1 MADFPDN
8 ATAQLVEQICNAHLG
23 NLRLE
28 LTQKLG
34 SLSADAGR
42 AAPQDTCSPLNS
54 ACSSIYN
61 GANQA
66 EILRSL
72 LNAVADFSERAAL
85 FVVRENTLSI
95 WQTRGFENA
104 EQLKAKTFD
113 ANAGITGDALRDKVA
128 VATTPGEFG
137 RHYGIFA
144 DEEPGGRAIVMPLIV
159 KDKVSALLYADAS
172 LTGDLNQGALEIL
185 VRMTGMRL
193 EILALRKATS
203 GQGAEVNE
211 ATAKAAPPTPAPPV
225 ATPPPVAPPP
235 VAAIPTP
242 PAPTVPALEP
252 AARPVPQPTAIPTQD
267 FGPPPG
273 SQFASAGASPVA
285 QASPQDSPSSPM
297 MPPAASSIAAPQAG
311 EVSAGSPVSSAA
323 VAAAQSPADQEI
335 HTKAKRFARLLVD
348 EIKLYNQPKVEEGR
362 RNRDLFERLRDDIE
376 KSKTTY
382 DKRYGNSVAAPSNY
396 FAAEILRILAN
407 GDVALLGPNPLVQA

>member
-1 MADFPDN
+1 MADSPDN
-8 ATAQLVEQICNAHLG
+8 PTVKLVEQICDAHLLS
-23 NLRLE
+23 LRLE

-34 SLSADAGR
+34 SFSADAGR
-42 AAPQDTCSPLNS
+42 AANVDPCSPLNS
-54 ACSSIYN
+54 ACASISS

-104 EQLKAKTFD
+104 EQLKSRSFD
-113 ANAGITGDALRDKVA
+113 ANAGITGTALRDKVV

-144 DEEPGGRAIVMPLIV
+144 DEEPGGRAIVLPLIV

-193 EILALRKATS
+193 EILALRKGTS
-203 GQGAEVNE
+203 GPGAEANE
-211 ATAKAAPPTPAPPV
+211 SAAKAAAPITPPASLAEATPPAMPPAVATIPIPPSPTVSVAAPPAPPQIAIPSQEPGPPPVQVASGVISPAAAPSPQGPAKSLLTPASV
-225 ATPPPVAPPP
+225 ATPP
-235 VAAIPTP
+235 
-242 PAPTVPALEP
+242 
-252 AARPVPQPTAIPTQD
+252 
-267 FGPPPG
+267 
-273 SQFASAGASPVA
+273 AGA
-285 QASPQDSPSSPM
+285 
-297 MPPAASSIAAPQAG
+297 
-311 EVSAGSPVSSAA
+311 VSAGLPDASAA
-323 VAAAQSPADQEI
+323 TAAGPPAVSPADQEV
-335 HTKAKRFARLLVD
+335 HAKAKRFAKLLVD

-382 DKRYGNSVAAPSNY
+382 DKRYGNTVAASSNY
-396 FAAEILRILAN
+396 FGAEILRILAN
-407 GDVALLGPNPLVQA
+407 GDVGLLGPNPLVQV

>member
-8 ATAQLVEQICNAHLG
+8 ATAKLVEQICNAHLG

-34 SLSADAGR
+34 SLSADAGSSEP
-42 AAPQDTCSPLNS
+42 ADPCSPLNS
-54 ACSSIYN
+54 ACSSIYS
-61 GANQA
+61 GANQS

-72 LNAVADFSERAAL
+72 LNAAADFSERAAL

-104 EQLKAKTFD
+104 EQLKSKTFD
-113 ANAGITGDALRDKVA
+113 ANAGITGNALREKVA

-137 RHYGIFA
+137 QHYGIFA
-144 DEEPGGRAIVMPLIV
+144 DEEPGGKAIILPLIV

-172 LTGDLNQGALEIL
+172 FTGDLNQGALEIL

-203 GQGAEVNE
+203 GPGAEASETPAKVASPPPPPAAAAPRQIVMPPAAPI
-211 ATAKAAPPTPAPPV
+211 ATSPAATVTFASPPAAPPA
-225 ATPPPVAPPP
+225 
-235 VAAIPTP
+235 
-242 PAPTVPALEP
+242 
-252 AARPVPQPTAIPTQD
+252 
-267 FGPPPG
+267 
-273 SQFASAGASPVA
+273 A
-285 QASPQDSPSSPM
+285 QASPQVSPSSFEAAPEPPPVTAP
-297 MPPAASSIAAPQAG
+297 PPA
-311 EVSAGSPVSSAA
+311 E
-323 VAAAQSPADQEI
+323 VAAAFPDASTAAAATPAVLSPSDQEV
-335 HTKAKRFARLLVD
+335 HTKAKRFAKLLVD

-382 DKRYGNSVAAPSNY
+382 DKRYGTTVAASSNY

-407 GDVALLGPNPLVQA
+407 GDVGLLGPNPLVQA